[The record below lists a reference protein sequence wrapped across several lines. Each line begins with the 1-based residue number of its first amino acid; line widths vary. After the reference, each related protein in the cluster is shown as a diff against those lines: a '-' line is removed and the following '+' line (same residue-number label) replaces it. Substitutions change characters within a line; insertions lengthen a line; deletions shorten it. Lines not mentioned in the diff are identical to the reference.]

1 MITSIRA
8 SALSPAGLIRRLT
21 DLSVERDLSYA
32 IWRKPGSISVNMILS
47 ASGRGLMEVSP
58 EHEVPGF
65 AMAPFDPASP
75 GLFLPADHLFRFT
88 KEEGLELTGG
98 DLIDEL
104 PTASSMAKNF
114 HQGPDDPG
122 SEPLITYRELVE
134 SCIAQI
140 RSGYAQKLVPTRCKR
155 VPLAPDADPVAL
167 FERLDSAYPDAFVS
181 LVSTP
186 QTGTWIGA
194 TPELLV
200 EVDKDN
206 IFRTVALAGTKPYH
220 DGMNINE
227 VAWTQKEIE
236 EQALVERYIIGC
248 FKKIRVREY
257 DEFGPRTVRAGN
269 LLHLRSDFSV
279 DQKEVRYPD
288 LATVMLRLMHP
299 TSAVCGTPGDLA
311 MEFLRTK
318 EGYDRRFY
326 SGYLGPVNIDQETG
340 LYVNL
345 RCMKWLGTEALL
357 FAGAGVTA
365 ASDPE
370 QEWQETRFKMDT
382 LRKFL

>member
-1 MITSIRA
+1 MTTGTAPTGLSTISI
-8 SALSPAGLIRRLT
+8 IRRLT
-21 DLSVERDLSYA
+21 DLALDRGLSYA
-32 IWRKPGSISVNMILS
+32 VWRMPGEGRTMMAIASSVRMV
-47 ASGRGLMEVSP
+47 AEVSP
-58 EHEVPGF
+58 ENGEAGF
-65 AMAPFDPASP
+65 ALAPFDPAAP
-75 GLFLPADHLFRFT
+75 RFFLPADHLFRFT
-88 KEEGLELTGG
+88 NGGCEELTNG
-98 DLIDEL
+98 DLMEQMNAGIY
-104 PTASSMAKNF
+104 S
-114 HQGPDDPG
+114 GPNHYPGPEDPG
-122 SEPLITYRELVE
+122 GEPLIPFQELVA
-134 SCIAQI
+134 SCITQI
-140 RSGYAQKLVPTRCKR
+140 RSGLAQKLVPSRCKR
-155 VPLAPDADPVAL
+155 VPLPLEANPVSL
-167 FERLDSAYPDAFVS
+167 FERLEVAYPDAFIS

-194 TPELLV
+194 SPELLV

-220 DGMNINE
+220 EGININE

-257 DEFGPRTVRAGN
+257 EEFGPRTIRAGN
-269 LLHLRSDFSV
+269 LLHLRSDFCI

-311 MEFLRTK
+311 LDYLK
-318 EGYDRRFY
+318 KNEGYDRRY
-326 SGYLGPVNIDQETG
+326 YAGYLGPVNIEQRTG
-340 LYVNL
+340 LFVNL
-345 RCMKWLGTEALL
+345 RCLKWLGKEALL
-357 FAGAGVTA
+357 FAGAGVTS